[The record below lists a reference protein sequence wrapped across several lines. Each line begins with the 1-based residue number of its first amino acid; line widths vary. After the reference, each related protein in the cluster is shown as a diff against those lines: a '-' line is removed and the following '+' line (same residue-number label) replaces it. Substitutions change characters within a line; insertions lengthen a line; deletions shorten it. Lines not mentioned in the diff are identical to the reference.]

1 MKNGEHKGVMVEQH
15 MNVLNDTE
23 LYIFKNGQMINLRLY
38 IFYHNKKKKFYTY
51 TLVTTNE
58 WHTMQLLVKKCQ

>member
-1 MKNGEHKGVMVEQH
+1 MKNGEHKRVMVEQH
-15 MNVLNDTE
+15 MNVLHDTE

-38 IFYHNKKKKFYTY
+38 IFYHNKKKFYTY